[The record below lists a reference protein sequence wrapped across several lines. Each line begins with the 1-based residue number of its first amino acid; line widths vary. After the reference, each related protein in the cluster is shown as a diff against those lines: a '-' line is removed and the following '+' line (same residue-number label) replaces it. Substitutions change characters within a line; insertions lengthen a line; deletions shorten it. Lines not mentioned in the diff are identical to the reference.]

1 MLFAVST
8 FLICRRPAF
17 FEQTVTQPP
26 VRLAGLEL
34 RADHL
39 VWATGNRAWTCAA
52 AVFGTETFANRGGG
66 ATCHRARLEI
76 STAVFHTMFR
86 S

>member
-17 FEQTVTQPP
+17 FEQTVTQPT

-52 AVFGTETFANRGGG
+52 AVFGTVSIFLHCRRPAFFE
-66 ATCHRARLEI
+66 
-76 STAVFHTMFR
+76 
-86 S
+86 